1 MSKLFQPRGHFYIYS
16 ITEDII
22 KNHINKNLY
31 KYMEGEIFNEKYV
44 HDDKIGG
51 YSIHYQVKRSNIYYA
66 YKCLL

>member
-1 MSKLFQPRGHFYIYS
+1 
-16 ITEDII
+16 
-22 KNHINKNLY
+22 
-31 KYMEGEIFNEKYV
+31 MEGEIFNEKYV